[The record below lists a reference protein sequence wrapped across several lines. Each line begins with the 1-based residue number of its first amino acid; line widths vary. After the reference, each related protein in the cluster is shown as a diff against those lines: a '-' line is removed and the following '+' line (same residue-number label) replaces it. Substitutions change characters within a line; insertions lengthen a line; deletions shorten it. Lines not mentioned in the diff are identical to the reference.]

1 MTKRRSV
8 TGENN
13 RQLRN
18 RNARNRV
25 EAHEDERSMN
35 PTTPALSSLV
45 GSKDE
50 APDSAEIG
58 YLSDADLPVMHR
70 RQVASQIGQIAGNRH
85 VQRVVQAV
93 RGREPTV
100 QRVWDPPELLG
111 NGIRFLQS
119 VGNVPTVYN
128 DYELRARSDEE
139 TGDLT
144 SYGFEGL

>member
-13 RQLRN
+13 RRLRN

-25 EAHEDERSMN
+25 EAHEDEQSMN

-45 GSKDE
+45 GSKDG
-50 APDSAEIG
+50 APDRAEIG
-58 YLSDADLPVMHR
+58 YLSDTDLQVMHR

-85 VQRVVQAV
+85 VQRVVQAAH
-93 RGREPTV
+93 GRQPIV
-100 QRVWDPPELLG
+100 QRVWDPPELQASA
-111 NGIRFLQS
+111 IRFLRA
-119 VGNVPTVYN
+119 VGQATAAYN
-128 DYELRARSDEE
+128 DYELRAQSDEE

-144 SYGFEGL
+144 SYGSEAM